1 MMDDK
6 YKPID
11 PDSPFG
17 QMMEKFK
24 NIDISKITPVYP
36 TMDYDFINRQMQ
48 EHIQDIEIDPIIPEG
63 YFEKSQEYQQQSL
76 EMLKSINQN
85 TANLYTLVDLISKSN
100 EQQDEVIEIVSE
112 ILAIAKA
119 KEKKEAESLLKKVMT
134 KINDSVE
141 TADSIV
147 KLVGWATTIYNMVI
161 SMLP

>member
-1 MMDDK
+1 MDDK

-48 EHIQDIEIDPIIPEG
+48 EHIQDIEIDSIIPEG

-76 EMLKSINQN
+76 EILESINQN

-119 KEKKEAESLLKKVMT
+119 KEKAEAESLLKKVMT
-134 KINDSVE
+134 KITGSVDAADSV
-141 TADSIV
+141 I
-147 KLVGWATTIYNMVI
+147 KLIGWAATIYNMVI